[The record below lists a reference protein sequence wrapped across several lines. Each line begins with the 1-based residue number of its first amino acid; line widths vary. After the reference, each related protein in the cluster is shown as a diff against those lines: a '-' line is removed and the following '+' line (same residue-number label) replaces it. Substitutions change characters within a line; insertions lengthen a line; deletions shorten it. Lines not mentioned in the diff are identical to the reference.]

1 MITFEP
7 EHVLAV
13 ASIDTRARSKASKL
27 HDRVAD
33 ELGIAIVSGRYP
45 PGTFLATEVE
55 ASEKL
60 NVSRTAYREA
70 MRVLLS
76 KGLVTSRPKSG
87 TRVNARKDWVILDPA
102 VLGWIFASGPDE
114 AFVRSIFELRGV
126 IEPAAAALAA
136 RRRSAQQLSKLGHA
150 LEEMDRHGLDS
161 PAGAS
166 ADQLF
171 HECILEAAGNEPL
184 AGLSNSIT
192 FAIRMT
198 SMFSYRAEVP
208 PPDPIPAHR
217 ALYAAIADRDA
228 DNAHARAASLI
239 DEAFKDTMRSM
250 GPVMPMKRRVGA
262 PAR

>member
-1 MITFEP
+1 
-7 EHVLAV
+7 LAAV
-13 ASIDTRARSKASKL
+13 SNTIKPRSKASKL

-45 PGTFLATEVE
+45 PGTFLANEVE

-60 NVSRTAYREA
+60 KVSRTAYREA

-87 TRVNARKDWVILDPA
+87 TRVNPRKDWVILDPA

-114 AFVRSIFELRGV
+114 EFVRSIFELRGV

-136 RRRSAQQLSKLGHA
+136 QRRNTQHLSKLGHA
-150 LEEMDRHGLDS
+150 LEEMDRYGLNS
-161 PAGAS
+161 AIGAN

-171 HECILEAAGNEPL
+171 HEYILEAAGNEPM

-192 FAIRMT
+192 FAIKMT
-198 SMFSYRAEVP
+198 SMFSYRAEDP
-208 PPDPIPAHR
+208 PPDPMPAHR
-217 ALYAAIADRDA
+217 ALYEAIADGNA
-228 DNAHARAASLI
+228 DVAHARAASLI
-239 DEAFKDTMRSM
+239 DAAFQDTMRSLT
-250 GPVMPMKRRVGA
+250 PVVSTRRQVGGSN
-262 PAR
+262 

>member
-1 MITFEP
+1 
-7 EHVLAV
+7 LAFSPNV
-13 ASIDTRARSKASKL
+13 IAPRSKASKL

-45 PGTFLATEVE
+45 PGTFLANEVE
-55 ASEKL
+55 ASEKMK
-60 NVSRTAYREA
+60 VSRTAYREA

-114 AFVRSIFELRGV
+114 AFVRSIFELREV
-126 IEPAAAALAA
+126 IEPAAAAMAA
-136 RRRSAQQLSKLGHA
+136 RRRNTQQLSKLGHA

-171 HECILEAAGNEPL
+171 HEYILEAAGNEPL

-198 SMFSYRAEVP
+198 SMFSYRADEP
-208 PPDPIPAHR
+208 PPDPMPAHR
-217 ALYAAIADRDA
+217 ALYAAIADGDA
-228 DNAHARAASLI
+228 DGAHARAASLI
-239 DEAFKDTMRSM
+239 EAAFEDTMRSM
-250 GPVMPMKRRVGA
+250 APVVSMKRKA
-262 PAR
+262 